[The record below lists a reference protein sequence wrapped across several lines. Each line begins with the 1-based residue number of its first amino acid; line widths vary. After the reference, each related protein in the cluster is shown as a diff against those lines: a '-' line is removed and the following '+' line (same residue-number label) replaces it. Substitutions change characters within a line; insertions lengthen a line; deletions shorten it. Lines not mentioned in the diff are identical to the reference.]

1 MPKVLLVDDDPDW
14 RLLVRLALEADPSFL
29 VVGEAGDGFEAVE
42 VAEHCRPELVL
53 LDLSMPRADAF
64 DGLPGL
70 RAACPGCL
78 VILLSGHDPADVKL
92 AATSTGALGYLHKDT
107 PATRLPGEVLA
118 IAGLVGAVESVLCT
132 ASSTFA
138 RDLRSAGAARRF
150 ISATLEPWRLGSLLD
165 TVTLL
170 ASELVANAIVHAG
183 SDVDVAVKLTERA
196 ARIEVTDH
204 SEVTPAAPSFADP
217 DQTSGRGL
225 WMVESIAR
233 DWGIRRLPSGGKTVW
248 FEVGRPAR
256 A

>member
-14 RLLVRLALEADPSFL
+14 RLLVRLALEANQAFK
-29 VVGEAGDGFEAVE
+29 VVGEAGDGLEAVE

-53 LDLSMPRADAF
+53 LDCSMPRADAF

-70 RAACPGCL
+70 RATCPGCL
-78 VILLSGHDPADVKL
+78 VILLSGHEPSHLRL
-92 AATSTGALGYLHKDT
+92 AANSTGALGYLRKDT
-107 PATRLPGEVLA
+107 PPSRLPGEVLA
-118 IAGLVGAVESVLCT
+118 LAGLVGAVESVLCA
-132 ASSTFA
+132 ASTTLT

-183 SDVDVAVKLTERA
+183 TDVDVAVQLTDRA
-196 ARIEVTDH
+196 ARIEVTDR
-204 SEVTPAAPSFADP
+204 SNAAPAAPTVATI

-233 DWGIRRLPSGGKTVW
+233 DWGIRQLPTGGKTVW
-248 FEVGRPAR
+248 FEVAR
-256 A
+256 TEPD